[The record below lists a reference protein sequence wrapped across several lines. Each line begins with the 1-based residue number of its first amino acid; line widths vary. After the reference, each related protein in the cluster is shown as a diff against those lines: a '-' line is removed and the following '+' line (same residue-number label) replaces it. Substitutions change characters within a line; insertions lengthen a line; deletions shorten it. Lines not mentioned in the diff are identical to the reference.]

1 MSVISAGNT
10 ASTAVVITGDTTG
23 NIVFATGGANTVA
36 LTIANTQASTF
47 SSNVSFSSQ
56 VAVAAAGIKF
66 SDATVQTTAPSA
78 AFASGTVMTFVQTAA
93 PTGWTKS
100 TTHDNKA
107 IRIVSGTAGSGGNV
121 AFTTAFANGSAGTYT
136 LATADIPSHS
146 HTTEIA
152 GGSGTPQRFYASTWG
167 GSDSYVPNI
176 QGGGTGGGGSHTHS
190 LALAV
195 QYVDVIIA
203 SKD

>member
-1 MSVISAGNT
+1 MSVIRAGNT
-10 ASTAVVITGDTTG
+10 ASTSVVISGDTTG
-23 NIVFATGGANTVA
+23 NLVFTTGNSNTVA
-36 LTIANTQASTF
+36 LTIANTQVSTFASNVTF
-47 SSNVSFSSQ
+47 SSQIALS
-56 VAVAAAGIKF
+56 AGGMKF
-66 SDATVQTTAPSA
+66 SDGTTQNA
-78 AFASGTVMTFVQTAA
+78 AAQSFPTGTVMTFVQTAA

-100 TTHDNKA
+100 TSHDNKA
-107 IRIVSGTAGSGGNV
+107 IRVVSGTASSGGNV
-121 AFTTAFANGSAGTYT
+121 AFTTAFANGSAGSYT

-146 HTTEIA
+146 HLTDIA

-167 GSDSYVPNI
+167 GSDSIVPNI
-176 QGGGTGGGGSHTHS
+176 STVATGGGGSHTHS